1 MSESSLDLR
10 CILKHP
16 STSPSFYLEFLG
28 TVGVADACGTISS
41 KVNNPFVAVPIG
53 GLTTYEEAITAQGDR
68 INPPLMGFGLPEVGG
83 TFMPLKIIDVECPTW
98 GVGTSVSTSGSNT
111 RTFTTI
117 GPPWLPIIV
126 PPLNVMTLN
135 PLWETLCTGISSLYL
150 DHFAIFD
157 PPHVLTPAQSMV
169 PIPPDPPTPSPVD
182 PPPSDPKESPPAQP
196 GNTPKAGQPLQ
207 TGVPGGPLAGDPPV
221 TAANPGT
228 AAGPNKESQDGDPG
242 KGTSA
247 EDPKNTIALNPQG
260 LNPASPN
267 QPNESAGH
275 PRPSGGASNGD
286 DTDPGK
292 HSNPGDAV
300 QASNGGSA
308 VAPVQPNIGG
318 FIMQGFGPNSPPD
331 TKSPAANDGAQGN
344 PNAGQSGGDAI
355 IPPALTI
362 GGQAFTP
369 NPIGFAV
376 GGTTISAGRPAAT
389 IAGTKISL
397 APSGI
402 LIIGDQTYNIL
413 PTLTASTPPL
423 TVGGVIFTPNPTG
436 FPIASSTISPGGP
449 SITISGTAISL
460 DHSGILF
467 IGDKATTLEP
477 PLQTATPLLQA
488 GSQIFAANP
497 QGFTIAGTSIAPGG
511 PAAVVS
517 GTSISLNPSGT
528 LTLGSRTLNLS
539 PVPATAT
546 AISALNV
553 GMQTFTPNPTG
564 FIVDGKTVEPGVSG
578 VVVDGTSVSLEAGGV
593 LHVGGE
599 VLTLTTVEEAG
610 IGSAATA
617 GAGVGQSGASVGGGN
632 VTGMG
637 STQAFE
643 GAAAGSRCCWQRI
656 LWSLFVAMTVR
667 YQVC

>member
-1 MSESSLDLR
+1 VSESSLDLR

-331 TKSPAANDGAQGN
+331 TNHLQRTT
-344 PNAGQSGGDAI
+344 
-355 IPPALTI
+355 AL
-362 GGQAFTP
+362 
-369 NPIGFAV
+369 
-376 GGTTISAGRPAAT
+376 R
-389 IAGTKISL
+389 
-397 APSGI
+397 
-402 LIIGDQTYNIL
+402 
-413 PTLTASTPPL
+413 
-423 TVGGVIFTPNPTG
+423 
-436 FPIASSTISPGGP
+436 
-449 SITISGTAISL
+449 
-460 DHSGILF
+460 
-467 IGDKATTLEP
+467 
-477 PLQTATPLLQA
+477 
-488 GSQIFAANP
+488 
-497 QGFTIAGTSIAPGG
+497 
-511 PAAVVS
+511 
-517 GTSISLNPSGT
+517 GT
-528 LTLGSRTLNLS
+528 LTQG
-539 PVPATAT
+539 
-546 AISALNV
+546 
-553 GMQTFTPNPTG
+553 
-564 FIVDGKTVEPGVSG
+564 
-578 VVVDGTSVSLEAGGV
+578 SLEATR
-593 LHVGGE
+593 LYPRH
-599 VLTLTTVEEAG
+599 
-610 IGSAATA
+610 
-617 GAGVGQSGASVGGGN
+617 
-632 VTGMG
+632 
-637 STQAFE
+637 
-643 GAAAGSRCCWQRI
+643 
-656 LWSLFVAMTVR
+656 
-667 YQVC
+667 